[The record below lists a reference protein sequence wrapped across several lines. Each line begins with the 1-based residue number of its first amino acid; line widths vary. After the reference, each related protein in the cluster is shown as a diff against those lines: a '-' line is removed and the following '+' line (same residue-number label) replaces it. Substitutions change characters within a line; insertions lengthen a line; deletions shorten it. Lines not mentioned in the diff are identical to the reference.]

1 MTRSSTCPEPDR
13 ARGLAPHQ
21 QRRTD
26 GGRKGTPMDLRG
38 LIRDVPDFPKPGIV
52 FKDITTLTK
61 DPEGLRAAVDAL
73 ADRYADADVDLVVGI
88 EARGFVFGAAVAYKL
103 GVGFVPAR
111 KPGKL
116 PAQTVSAAYELEYGT
131 DAIEMHRDAIGQ
143 GQRVLIVDDLL
154 ATGGTA
160 AAAAELVSGLG
171 GEIVAIAF
179 LIDLA
184 FLRGKDKLAGYEV
197 FSLIEYDSE

>member
-1 MTRSSTCPEPDR
+1 
-13 ARGLAPHQ
+13 
-21 QRRTD
+21 
-26 GGRKGTPMDLRG
+26 MDLRS

-61 DPEGLRAAVDAL
+61 DPEGLRASVDAI
-73 ADRYADADVDLVVGI
+73 AEHYADAGVDLVVGI
-88 EARGFVFGAAVAYKL
+88 EARGFVFGAAVAYKM

-116 PAQTVSAAYELEYGT
+116 PAQTVSAEYELEYGT
-131 DAIEMHRDAIGQ
+131 DAIEIHRDAIAQ

-179 LIDLA
+179 LVDLA
-184 FLRGKDKLAGYEV
+184 FLKGRDKLAGYEV

>member
-1 MTRSSTCPEPDR
+1 
-13 ARGLAPHQ
+13 
-21 QRRTD
+21 
-26 GGRKGTPMDLRG
+26 MDLRR

-61 DPEGLRAAVDAL
+61 DPEGLRTAVDAI
-73 ADRYADADVDLVVGI
+73 AERYADADVDLVVGI
-88 EARGFVFGAAVAYKL
+88 ESRGFVFGAAVAYKL

-116 PAQTVSAAYELEYGT
+116 PSQTVSAEYELEYGT
-131 DAIEMHRDAIGQ
+131 DALEIHRDAIGA
-143 GQRVLIVDDLL
+143 GRRVLIVDDLL

-160 AAAAELVSGLG
+160 AATAKLVSELG
-171 GEIVAIAF
+171 GEIVGIAF

-184 FLRGKDKLAGYEV
+184 FLRGRDKLAGYDV

>member
-1 MTRSSTCPEPDR
+1 
-13 ARGLAPHQ
+13 
-21 QRRTD
+21 
-26 GGRKGTPMDLRG
+26 MDLRS

-61 DPEGLRAAVDAL
+61 DPDGFRAAVDAI
-73 ADRYADADVDLVVGI
+73 AARYADANVDVIVGI
-88 EARGFVFGAAVAYKL
+88 ESRGFVFGAAVAYKMGL
-103 GVGFVPAR
+103 GFVPAR

-116 PAQTVSAAYELEYGT
+116 PAPMVSAEYELEYGT
-131 DAIEMHRDAIGQ
+131 DALEIHRDAIGK
-143 GQRVLIVDDLL
+143 GQRILIVDDLL

-160 AAAAELVSGLG
+160 AATAKLVSGLG
-171 GEIVAIAF
+171 GDIVAIAF

-184 FLRGKDKLAGYEV
+184 FLKGRDKLAGYEV

>member
-1 MTRSSTCPEPDR
+1 
-13 ARGLAPHQ
+13 
-21 QRRTD
+21 
-26 GGRKGTPMDLRG
+26 MDLRS

-61 DPEGLRAAVDAL
+61 DPEGLRAAVDAI
-73 ADRYADADVDLVVGI
+73 AERYADANIDLIVGI
-88 EARGFVFGAAVAYKL
+88 ESRGFVFGAAVAYKM

-111 KPGKL
+111 KAGKL
-116 PAQTVSAAYELEYGT
+116 PAQTVSAEYELEYGT
-131 DAIEMHRDAIGQ
+131 DALEIHRDAVGA
-143 GQRVLIVDDLL
+143 GQRILIVDDLL

-160 AAAAELVSGLG
+160 AATAELVGRLG
-171 GEIVAIAF
+171 GEVVALAF

-184 FLRGKDKLAGYEV
+184 FLRGRDKLAGYDI

>member
-1 MTRSSTCPEPDR
+1 
-13 ARGLAPHQ
+13 
-21 QRRTD
+21 
-26 GGRKGTPMDLRG
+26 MDLRS

-61 DPEGLRAAVDAL
+61 DPDGFRAAVDEIA
-73 ADRYADADVDLVVGI
+73 ARYADANVDLIVGI
-88 EARGFVFGAAVAYKL
+88 ESRGFVFGAAVAYKMGL
-103 GVGFVPAR
+103 GFVPAR

-116 PAQTVSAAYELEYGT
+116 PGPTVSAEYELEYGT
-131 DAIEMHRDAIGQ
+131 DALEIHQDAIGE

-160 AAAAELVSGLG
+160 AATAKLVSGLG
-171 GEIVAIAF
+171 GEIIAIAF

-184 FLRGKDKLAGYEV
+184 FLGGRDKLAGYEV